1 MTIERAVKSGT
12 SPKGPVSNSAL
23 VVGGGVAGMQAAL
36 DMADMGTK
44 VYLLEQ
50 SSSIGGRMA
59 MIDKTFPTL
68 DCSAC
73 ILTPR
78 LSEVSRHPNIEL
90 LTYSELQKVEGK
102 AGNFKVNVLK
112 RSKFVDDDKC
122 SGCGDCVPVC
132 PVEVPNEF
140 DQNLGFRKAIYVP
153 FPQATPNT
161 HTVTKRGQAAC
172 KIACPAHVNP
182 QGFMALMREG
192 KYDLALKLVR
202 DAIPFPGSLG
212 RVCPGLCEEEC
223 ERQLI
228 DESLSIRNLHRWL
241 ADYELENSS
250 PEFKPIEV
258 DKTEKIAVVG
268 AGPAGIACA
277 EKLVKLGY
285 PVTVFE
291 AKPEAGGLLRYGIPE
306 YRLPRNILKEEIDI
320 VEKIGVKF
328 EFGKKIDSVKA
339 LQNKGY
345 KAVFIGTGAPI
356 SSKLRISGEDAEGVF
371 HAIDFLDSVNSG
383 EKVIIGKHVAVIGG
397 GNAAI
402 DAARVAKRLGARHVT
417 IIYRRSRTEM
427 PAIKAEIDDAEAEGI
442 ELMILANPTEVI
454 TSRNQVVGIRC
465 IKMELGE
472 PDESGRRRPIP
483 IRGSEFA
490 IPLDNIIVAIG
501 QRVDPKGPHSEVE
514 VTEWGT
520 PAVDSVSLETSVEGV
535 FAGGDV
541 VTGGGLVVS
550 AVGAGHEAAESIHR
564 YLRGID
570 IKEGRPTLFHPIP
583 SEDIDKTHY
592 EVRSRAHMDKL
603 DLTRSARSFD
613 EVEKGFKEDVALA
626 ESDRCI
632 GCGVCCECEQCVE
645 ACTREAIDHS
655 MTDEI
660 VELNVGAIVIATGY
674 KLFDVAEY
682 PRFGYEKYANV
693 IQAMEYERLINAA
706 GPTHGHLIRLSDGK
720 IPKSIGF
727 IQCVG
732 ARDVAKGVPSC
743 SRVCCMY
750 GIKNAVM
757 AKEHY
762 PDVDVTIYY
771 ADIRAFGKGFEEFLE
786 MAKTR
791 FGVKFVRG
799 RVAEVV
805 EDPKDF
811 DILLRVED
819 TENLEFLE
827 IEHDMVILSPGI
839 QPSPGLENIAEN
851 LGITLDEDGY
861 IEVGHQ
867 TLNPVDSTTDGIFVC
882 GCADGPKDI
891 PDSVAAGSAAAM
903 RATIVL
909 TREDDK

>member
-1 MTIERAVKSGT
+1 
-12 SPKGPVSNSAL
+12 
-23 VVGGGVAGMQAAL
+23 
-36 DMADMGTK
+36 
-44 VYLLEQ
+44 
-50 SSSIGGRMA
+50 
-59 MIDKTFPTL
+59 
-68 DCSAC
+68 
-73 ILTPR
+73 
-78 LSEVSRHPNIEL
+78 
-90 LTYSELQKVEGK
+90 
-102 AGNFKVNVLK
+102 
-112 RSKFVDDDKC
+112 
-122 SGCGDCVPVC
+122 
-132 PVEVPNEF
+132 
-140 DQNLGFRKAIYVP
+140 
-153 FPQATPNT
+153 
-161 HTVTKRGQAAC
+161 
-172 KIACPAHVNP
+172 
-182 QGFMALMREG
+182 
-192 KYDLALKLVR
+192 
-202 DAIPFPGSLG
+202 
-212 RVCPGLCEEEC
+212 
-223 ERQLI
+223 
-228 DESLSIRNLHRWL
+228 
-241 ADYELENSS
+241 
-250 PEFKPIEV
+250 
-258 DKTEKIAVVG
+258 
-268 AGPAGIACA
+268 
-277 EKLVKLGY
+277 
-285 PVTVFE
+285 
-291 AKPEAGGLLRYGIPE
+291 
-306 YRLPRNILKEEIDI
+306 
-320 VEKIGVKF
+320 
-328 EFGKKIDSVKA
+328 
-339 LQNKGY
+339 
-345 KAVFIGTGAPI
+345 
-356 SSKLRISGEDAEGVF
+356 
-371 HAIDFLDSVNSG
+371 
-383 EKVIIGKHVAVIGG
+383 
-397 GNAAI
+397 
-402 DAARVAKRLGARHVT
+402 
-417 IIYRRSRTEM
+417 
-427 PAIKAEIDDAEAEGI
+427 
-442 ELMILANPTEVI
+442 
-454 TSRNQVVGIRC
+454 
-465 IKMELGE
+465 MELGE

-583 SEDIDKTHY
+583 SEAVDKTPY
-592 EVRSRAHMDKL
+592 EVRPRAHMDKL
-603 DLTRSARSFD
+603 DLSRSARSFD
-613 EVEKGFKEDVALA
+613 EVEKGFKEDIALT

-645 ACTREAIDHS
+645 ACTREAINHS

-727 IQCVG
+727 VQCVG

-762 PDVDVTIYY
+762 PEVDVTIYY

-805 EDPKDF
+805 EDPEDF

-819 TENLEFLE
+819 TENLQFLE
-827 IEHDMVILSPGI
+827 IEHDMVVLSPGI

-909 TREDDK
+909 AREGDN